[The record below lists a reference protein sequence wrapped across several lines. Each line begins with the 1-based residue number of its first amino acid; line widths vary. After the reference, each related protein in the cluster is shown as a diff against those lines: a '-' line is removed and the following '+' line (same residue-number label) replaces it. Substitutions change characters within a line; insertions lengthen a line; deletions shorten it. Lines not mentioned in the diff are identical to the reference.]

1 MRQLPD
7 IQTDEYMM
15 ATLSNLTGVFQGLAS
30 MRISQIKDQ
39 VLKSTKFYEQLWG
52 IYTQIRA
59 GNQFS
64 FGRLHD
70 DDNVIDKGLFI
81 LITAEGGFSGEID
94 HKIIK
99 MMLEDYKEDKHDVIV
114 IGRHGAQQLNQAHV
128 PFKHYFKMPAKDRN
142 INVQPVVDEIK
153 KYKSSTIFYPS
164 YKSLL
169 VQDIKKVEILSA
181 VNELGENT
189 EVSDDV
195 INEDTYIF
203 EPSTFYVVAHLER
216 SMIKITLSQL
226 ILESK
231 LAQYASRFQAMRF
244 ANDKATEDQK
254 TFHMEYNRAKR
265 AIKDARLKEIISGM
279 RASKGAPT

>member
-39 VLKSTKFYEQLWG
+39 VIQSTKFYEQLWG

-70 DDNVIDKGLFI
+70 DENVIDKGLYI

-99 MMLEDYKEDKHDVIV
+99 MMLEDYDPNKHDVIV

-128 PFKHYFKMPAKDRN
+128 PFQHYFKMPAKDRN

-189 EVSDDV
+189 EVSEDV

-279 RASKGAPT
+279 RASRGAPT